1 MYGNYCCEI
10 LKNNAKEIINFEQK
24 NMVPITIEG
33 LGPYKSQNFWYISG
47 EELDYHDENVA

>member
-10 LKNNAKEIINFEQK
+10 LKNNAKEIINLEQK
-24 NMVPITIEG
+24 NKVPITIEG

-47 EELDYHDENVA
+47 EELDYHGENVA